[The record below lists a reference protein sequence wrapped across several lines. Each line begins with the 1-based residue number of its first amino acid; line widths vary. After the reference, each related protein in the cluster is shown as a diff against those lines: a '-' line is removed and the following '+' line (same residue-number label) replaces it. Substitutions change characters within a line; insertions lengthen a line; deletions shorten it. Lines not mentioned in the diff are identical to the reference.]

1 MLSAGLGTVRQIYV
15 FRDLSAEEKIKIP
28 VVFQKEAWHCSCW
41 KPKGRLPVKEEPDA
55 QIIGRFLNVG
65 AEDLP

>member
-1 MLSAGLGTVRQIYV
+1 M
-15 FRDLSAEEKIKIP
+15 KIP

-41 KPKGRLPVKEEPDA
+41 KPKGGLPMKEKLDA
-55 QIIGRFLNVG
+55 QISERFFNVR